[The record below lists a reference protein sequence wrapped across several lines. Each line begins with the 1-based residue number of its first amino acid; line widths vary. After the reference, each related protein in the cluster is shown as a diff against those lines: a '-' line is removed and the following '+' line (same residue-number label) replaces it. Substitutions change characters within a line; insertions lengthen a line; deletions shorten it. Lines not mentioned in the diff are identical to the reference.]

1 MTGTS
6 EYATLDATEHVADE
20 VSEQLDAVTCDVV
33 EDSAPSQP
41 SEEVPEIRDESGIVE
56 RVRILFSFASPVII
70 SFFLSFCGNFINLI
84 FCGHMSS
91 KGDGP
96 TAAQVFAGVSLAN
109 MYANVTFLSIIVGL
123 SGSVETL
130 GSQQNGAK
138 NYKEVGLVLQ
148 RSIFLLL
155 LVCVPCYLTWRY
167 ATPLFVLMKVEP
179 VVCKVIGDYL
189 AIRAWEMPIS
199 TLAVSMEK
207 YLSSIQVYS
216 PSLYAEMHFILSLIS
231 LNLLFIYGGFD
242 FGYLGLGYAWVLSKA
257 ATLCTVV
264 AMSWHEPA
272 VQRTM
277 QPINFQE
284 ILVFKKLY
292 EFIELGIPGMLML
305 LSEWWAYEILSI
317 FAGLLGTVQVAAQTI
332 ILSTAAL
339 AYMVPL
345 GLGIATA
352 SLVGNSIGAG
362 KKNLAIEIAHLSIQ
376 CITAIEFFIGV
387 LIFFFGEFFV
397 RLFTDDKVVLAEAK
411 SIMGFLAVF
420 VLIDG
425 LNAVCGGVLRGTGKQ
440 NLGAVTNITAY
451 YLVGLPCAWALT
463 FTYKWGVVGLMCGL
477 STGTLLQSITMVSLI
492 TLFPGY
498 VFTSALAPSSGER
511 SNNSPGGPS
520 SSSSIPGKSFVIEG
534 TSDEDDD
541 V

>member
-1 MTGTS
+1 MPGTS
-6 EYATLDATEHVADE
+6 EYATLDATEHMVADKAAEE
-20 VSEQLDAVTCDVV
+20 VEVMTCGGR
-33 EDSAPSQP
+33 EDSTPSNLA
-41 SEEVPEIRDESGIVE
+41 EEVPEIRDESGIVE
-56 RVRILFSFASPVII
+56 RVRILFSFASPVIV

-84 FCGHMSS
+84 FCGHFVPS
-91 KGDGP
+91 KAGP

-148 RSIFLLL
+148 RSVFLLL
-155 LVCVPCYLTWRY
+155 IVCLPCYLTWKY
-167 ATPLFVLMKVEP
+167 ATPLFILMKVEP
-179 VVCKVIGDYL
+179 MVCKVIGDYL
-189 AIRAWEMPIS
+189 AIRAFEMPMS
-199 TLAVSMEK
+199 TITVSMEK

-216 PSLYAEMHFILSLIS
+216 PSLYAETHFNISLIS

-257 ATLCTVV
+257 AALCTVI
-264 AMSWHEPA
+264 AMAWHEPA

-284 ILVFKKLY
+284 ILVYKKLY
-292 EFIELGIPGMLML
+292 EFISLGIPGMLML

-376 CITAIEFFIGV
+376 CITALEFFIGV
-387 LIFFFGEFFV
+387 LIFFFGEYFV

-411 SIMGFLAVF
+411 SIMGFLAIF

-440 NLGAVTNITAY
+440 NLGAVTNIIAY
-451 YLVGLPCAWALT
+451 YFVGLPCAWALT
-463 FTYKWGVVGLMCGL
+463 FTYGWGVVGLMCGL
-477 STGTLLQSITMVSLI
+477 STGTFLQSVTMVSLI

-498 VFTSALAPSSGER
+498 VFTSALVPNSGEC
-511 SNNSPGGPS
+511 SNNSSTGPS
-520 SSSSIPGKSFVIEG
+520 SLPGKSFVIEG
-534 TSDEDDD
+534 TNDDDDD